1 VMNNIIKC
9 HDCGAREG
17 EYHQPGCDMET
28 CPFCCGQLISC
39 DCPYNL
45 LGIDAS
51 EGTWA
56 YNHGLTDEQAEK
68 WDDMLETKGRIPFVR
83 IPVVCALCGQFY
95 PDFFSVPDNEWD
107 KYVIPELTSKV
118 LCRTCYDKQRKLF
131 PDGWRKSKAHHT
143 VKEII

>member
-51 EGTWA
+51 AATSNFSIDCDISISTMDGEPQLDYMHIYHVEGEV
-56 YNHGLTDEQAEK
+56 N
-68 WDDMLETKGRIPFVR
+68 
-83 IPVVCALCGQFY
+83 
-95 PDFFSVPDNEWD
+95 
-107 KYVIPELTSKV
+107 SKV
-118 LCRTCYDKQRKLF
+118 LDLLLL
-131 PDGWRKSKAHHT
+131 T
-143 VKEII
+143 VND